1 MKNIL
6 FAASECVPFI
16 KTGGLADVVGTLPKM
31 FNKEEFDVRVIIPN
45 YTCIPDKYRNNFRY
59 VTHFYM
65 ELGHRFDS
73 VHVGIMEYELDGI
86 KFYFVDNEFYFGGAK
101 PYADTRY
108 DIEKFTFFSKAVLA
122 ILPVINF
129 RPDVIHCHDWQAAL
143 IPVFMKTIYG
153 SNSFY
158 SNTKTIMT
166 IHNLRFQGIW
176 DVDTFK
182 YLTGLPDYMFTPD
195 KLEYKKDANMLKGG
209 IVYSDYI
216 TTVSNTYAG
225 EIQSWEYGEG
235 LDGLLRARNR
245 TLCGIVNGIDYEAYN
260 PSKDRDIAKTYNSK
274 TFRKAKE
281 TNKLALQEELGL
293 EKNESRF
300 VISIISRLT
309 DQKGLDLVKY
319 VLDQICDEFT
329 QFVIVGTGDEQYENL
344 FKHYQ
349 WKYKGRVSA
358 NIFFSESLA
367 HRVYASSDAVLVP
380 SRFEPCGL
388 TQLIGM
394 RYGTLPIVRE
404 TGGLKDTVSPYN
416 EYENTGT
423 GFSFANYNA
432 GELINTINYAKKIYF
447 DDRKAWDDMVRRAMT
462 ADYSWNTSAK
472 KYEELYYRIT
482 SWN

>member
-45 YTCIPDKYRNNFRY
+45 YTCIPDKYRNSFKY

-143 IPVFMKTIYG
+143 IPVFMKTIYAG
-153 SNSFY
+153 NSFY

-260 PSKDRDIAKTYNSK
+260 PSKDKDIAKTYNSK

-281 TNKLALQEELGL
+281 ANKLALQEELGL
-293 EKNESRF
+293 SKDENKF

-329 QFVIVGTGDEQYENL
+329 QFIVVGTGDEQYENL

-358 NIFFSESLA
+358 NIFFSEPFA
-367 HRVYASSDAVLVP
+367 HKVYASSDAVLVP

-404 TGGLKDTVSPYN
+404 TGGLKDTVTPYN

-432 GELINTINYAKKIYF
+432 GELINTINYAKKVFF
-447 DDRKAWDDMVRRAMT
+447 DNRKAWDDMVRRAMT

>member
-45 YTCIPDKYRNNFRY
+45 YTCIPDKYRNSFKY

-143 IPVFMKTIYG
+143 IPVFMKTIYAG
-153 SNSFY
+153 NSFY

-260 PSKDRDIAKTYNSK
+260 PSKDKDIAKTYNSK

-281 TNKLALQEELGL
+281 ANKLALQEELGL
-293 EKNESRF
+293 SKDENKF

-329 QFVIVGTGDEQYENL
+329 QFIVVGTGDEQYENL

-358 NIFFSESLA
+358 NIFFSEPFA
-367 HRVYASSDAVLVP
+367 HKVYASSDAVLVP

-404 TGGLKDTVSPYN
+404 TGGLKDTVTPYN

-432 GELINTINYAKKIYF
+432 GELINTINYAKKVF
-447 DDRKAWDDMVRRAMT
+447 FENRKAWDDMVRRAMT

>member
-45 YTCIPDKYRNNFRY
+45 YTCIPDKYRNSFKY

-143 IPVFMKTIYG
+143 IPVFMKTIYAG
-153 SNSFY
+153 NSFY

-182 YLTGLPDYMFTPD
+182 YLTGLPDYRFTPD

-260 PSKDRDIAKTYNSK
+260 PSKDKDIAKTYNSK

-281 TNKLALQEELGL
+281 ANKLALQEELGL
-293 EKNESRF
+293 SKDENKF

-319 VLDQICDEFT
+319 VLDQICDKFT
-329 QFVIVGTGDEQYENL
+329 QFIVVGTGDEQYENL

-349 WKYKGRVSA
+349 WKYKGSVSA
-358 NIFFSESLA
+358 NIFFSEPFA
-367 HRVYASSDAVLVP
+367 HKVYASSDAVLVP

-404 TGGLKDTVSPYN
+404 TGGLKDTVTPYN

-432 GELINTINYAKKIYF
+432 GELINTINYAKKVF
-447 DDRKAWDDMVRRAMT
+447 FENRKAWDDMVRRAMT